1 MSRQKKKSLQCK
13 RKTKYKYVCHDF
25 LQRSTHLN
33 PAKFFSSWTSTFEN
47 SHSIRSLYYVLSCL
61 VYRTTEVKKKK
72 NLFFKFFALYFCS
85 NKTNYVPPRKR
96 LKRRFIC
103 EQSQVSSSIRLEVIK
118 NQRGRG
124 QNPVLQ
130 KSLFLRD
137 FFLHKLSS
145 FLHNF

>member
-1 MSRQKKKSLQCK
+1 MYNLGKKK
-13 RKTKYKYVCHDF
+13 T
-25 LQRSTHLN
+25 
-33 PAKFFSSWTSTFEN
+33 
-47 SHSIRSLYYVLSCL
+47 
-61 VYRTTEVKKKK
+61 
-72 NLFFKFFALYFCS
+72 NLFLKFFAPYFHS
-85 NKTNYVPPRKR
+85 NETNYVASRKL

-103 EQSQVSSSIRLEVIK
+103 DQSQVSSSIRLEVIK